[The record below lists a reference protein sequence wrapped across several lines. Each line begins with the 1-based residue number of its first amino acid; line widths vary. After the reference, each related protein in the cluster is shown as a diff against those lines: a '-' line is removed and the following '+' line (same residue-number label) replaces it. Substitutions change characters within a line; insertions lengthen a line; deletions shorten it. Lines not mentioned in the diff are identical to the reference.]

1 MPNKIKKI
9 ILPIIFSLI
18 LLFAFQ
24 ANVFAA
30 GSFWDSQV
38 GLGSGSGSGS
48 GTQVKNVLPG
58 GGNTNP
64 DPRIIIAQVINIVL
78 GFLGI
83 IFLCL
88 TVYAGYLYMTA
99 NGEEKK
105 TQDALGTIRTAI
117 IGLIIVLAAYGIA
130 NLVIGQVYNAA
141 NGTAK

>member
-38 GLGSGSGSGS
+38 GLGSGSGA
-48 GTQVKNVLPG
+48 QVKGVLPG
-58 GGNTNP
+58 GSKTNP
-64 DPRIIIAQVINIVL
+64 DPRIIIAQVINIFL

-105 TQDALGTIRTAI
+105 TQDALGIIKTAI
-117 IGLIIVLAAYGIA
+117 IGLIIILAAYGIA

-141 NGTAK
+141 N

>member
-1 MPNKIKKI
+1 MLNKIKKI

-30 GSFWDSQV
+30 GSFWNSQV
-38 GLGSGSGSGS
+38 GLGSGD
-48 GTQVKNVLPG
+48 QVKDVLPG
-58 GGNTNP
+58 GSNTNA
-64 DPRIIIAQVINIVL
+64 DPRIIIAQVINIFL

-105 TQDALGTIRTAI
+105 TQDALGIIRTAI
-117 IGLIIVLAAYGIA
+117 IGLIIILAAYGIA
-130 NLVIGQVYNAA
+130 NLVIKQVYDAA